1 MCKFWNSMAHGHFWG
16 WMSFSYASVSQNVLR
31 ESIGQTLQLS
41 FAPNLDMSRLVPKFT
56 ATTSS
61 VEQDL
66 DGNSL
71 WMEI

>member
-1 MCKFWNSMAHGHFWG
+1 MAHVQIWG
-16 WMSFSYASVSQNVLR
+16 KGQLKSFLY
-31 ESIGQTLQLS
+31 QL
-41 FAPNLDMSRLVPKFT
+41 FEHILETELLGKLIIAQNLDMSRLVPKFT

>member
-1 MCKFWNSMAHGHFWG
+1 MAACTFWNEVEENLHHEMGGLPSLEGAATHF
-16 WMSFSYASVSQNVLR
+16 MMQIPLVR
-31 ESIGQTLQLS
+31 
-41 FAPNLDMSRLVPKFT
+41 VPKST

>member
-1 MCKFWNSMAHGHFWG
+1 MAHVQIWG
-16 WMSFSYASVSQNVLR
+16 KGQLKSFLD
-31 ESIGQTLQLS
+31 QL
-41 FAPNLDMSRLVPKFT
+41 FEHILETELLGKLIIAQNLDMSRLVPKFT

>member
-1 MCKFWNSMAHGHFWG
+1 MRRSRTTRHETLDKAVLF
-16 WMSFSYASVSQNVLR
+16 SFSV
-31 ESIGQTLQLS
+31 T
-41 FAPNLDMSRLVPKFT
+41 VPDEFT
-56 ATTSS
+56 ATTSN

>member
-1 MCKFWNSMAHGHFWG
+1 VAHVQIWG
-16 WMSFSYASVSQNVLR
+16 KGQLKSFLD
-31 ESIGQTLQLS
+31 QL
-41 FAPNLDMSRLVPKFT
+41 FEHILETELFGKLIIAQNLDMSRLVPKFT